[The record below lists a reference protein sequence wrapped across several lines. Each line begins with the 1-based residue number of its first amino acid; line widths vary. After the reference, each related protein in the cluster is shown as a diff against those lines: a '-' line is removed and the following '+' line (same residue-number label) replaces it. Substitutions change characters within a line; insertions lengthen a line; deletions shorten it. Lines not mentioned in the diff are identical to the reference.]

1 VPAHRRV
8 LIVEKEKSSP
18 TWIDVKASLLAFDR
32 AGLLGLIQ
40 NLYAVSKDNEAF
52 LHARLGLGRKQLEP
66 YKARISK
73 SICPDMM
80 RNEPISIS
88 KAKKAIADYEK
99 AIGHPEGLAELS
111 IFYCEEAVNFLESCS
126 MEDEGYF
133 VALIRTYGRALTFVS
148 KLSPAERSAY
158 LKRLDKLRPRSRCV
172 AWGVEDNLNDLWYGA
187 DLDSQRSE

>member
-1 VPAHRRV
+1 VV
-8 LIVEKEKSSP
+8 KEKSSP

-40 NLYAVSKDNEAF
+40 DLYAMSKDNEAF
-52 LHARLGLGRKQLEP
+52 LHARLRLGRKQLEP

-80 RNEPISIS
+80 RNEPISVS
-88 KAKKAIADYEK
+88 KAKKAIADYKK

-111 IFYCEEAVNFLESCS
+111 IFYCEEAVNLLESCS

-133 VALIRTYGRALTFVS
+133 VALIRMYGRALTFVS
-148 KLSPAERSAY
+148 KLAPAERAAY
-158 LKRLDKLRPRSRCV
+158 LKRLDKLRPRTRCV
-172 AWGVEDNLNDLWYGA
+172 AWGVEDNLNDLWYDAG
-187 DLDSQRSE
+187 LDSQRSE